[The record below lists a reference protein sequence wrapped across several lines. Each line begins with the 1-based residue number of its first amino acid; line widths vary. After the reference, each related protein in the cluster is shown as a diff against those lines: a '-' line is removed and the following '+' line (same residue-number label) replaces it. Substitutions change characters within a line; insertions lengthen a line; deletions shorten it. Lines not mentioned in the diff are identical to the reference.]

1 MKLYALIVISAC
13 VLSACGDTFMSNSN
27 EVTIG
32 SNSDQPERW
41 MLVTGTGRLL
51 PAPEELAGKAELS
64 SSTTESN
71 PEIKVEIEETE
82 EPFSSDEDHPES
94 KNESSK
100 VEK

>member
-1 MKLYALIVISAC
+1 MKLYVSIAISAF
-13 VLSACGDTFMSNSN
+13 VLSACGEISGSNSN
-27 EVTIG
+27 EVTIE
-32 SNSDQPERW
+32 SNSDRPERW

-51 PAPEELAGKAELS
+51 PAPDELAGKVELS

-82 EPFSSDEDHPES
+82 EPFSSDEDHPET
-94 KNESSK
+94 KKESSK